1 MVEYYRGGLIKK
13 KAFQNKTEVR
23 AVMSTQLY
31 EEIML
36 NMNLSVIPTTGGYSF
51 TTLIGMYTDDKSGCL
66 ICYSFMV
73 EEFKT
78 LYDKGEL
85 FTVYEAVI
93 RVFKLMT
100 PLNLNLVRKSI
111 QSMFGIKNVI
121 IRLSEMA

>member
-1 MVEYYRGGLIKK
+1 MIEYYRGGLIKK
-13 KAFQNKTEVR
+13 KAFRDKIEVR

-36 NMNLSVIPTTGGYSF
+36 SMNLSAIPTTGGYSF
-51 TTLIGMYTDDKSGCL
+51 TTLIGMYTDKIGCV

-85 FTVYEAVI
+85 FTVYEAAI
-93 RVFKLMT
+93 RVFKLT
-100 PLNLNLVRKSI
+100 APLNLNLVRKSI
-111 QSMFGIKNVI
+111 QSMLGIKNVI